1 VVSDSR
7 AQLSNQTML
16 LARDGRE
23 IPIDDCGSPI
33 IDDSG
38 EVTGTV
44 LVFREVTQRRQTDAA
59 LRRAQAELGRVA
71 QRTLV
76 GELAAAI
83 VHELSQPLTGVM
95 TNVRRSLLL
104 LETDIPDLEAV
115 RPTARNIVR
124 DAQRVADVILQI
136 RRLVTEKRGSKETFN
151 LNGAIHEVTILAR
164 DVWSVVA
171 VVCVVDDRTA
181 PEFRARRQVVTA
193 GPASDPRCQCESLSQ
208 S

>member
-1 VVSDSR
+1 
-7 AQLSNQTML
+7 ML

-59 LRRAQAELGRVA
+59 LRRAQAELRRGA

-83 VHELSQPLTGVM
+83 VHELSQPLTGVR
-95 TNVRRSLLL
+95 TNVRRSRPWLGAGS
-104 LETDIPDLEAV
+104 PDREGA
-115 RPTARNIVR
+115 RPTAS
-124 DAQRVADVILQI
+124 
-136 RRLVTEKRGSKETFN
+136 TS
-151 LNGAIHEVTILAR
+151 
-164 DVWSVVA
+164 
-171 VVCVVDDRTA
+171 
-181 PEFRARRQVVTA
+181 
-193 GPASDPRCQCESLSQ
+193 ESA
-208 S
+208 